1 MPSELFHRL
10 TAIKLPQAD
19 IEEVIS
25 WHFGHSTFED
35 DRVELSH
42 GSALFAQP
50 ALTLIFDKNKRL
62 RDVTAGPGL
71 RENDI
76 SEIEVSLE
84 LLISTSKLF
93 HIRRHVFSD
102 TQILGA
108 YRYRNEFQIVPVK
121 PEAPKPRELN
131 AKWPF
136 IIEFNYLGTEHMA
149 IDNRR
154 CAEATSKLISL
165 LNALADA
172 QIFPVHQATEKDWVM
187 TPSGGSYYAQMGY
200 TFPVPSGAGFI
211 EIKDLPA
218 IRKIPAKAYYGGE
231 GYSLGG
237 FTWPDDID
245 EMLDN
250 YHAMSEPDRDAFD
263 VAAHW
268 FCRYPELVRISGSA
282 GLVALVTALEALAP
296 NAEGHACS
304 QCGHIPGVVRGFH
317 ILLDEAVPGHE
328 EQKHQFYKLRSQIAH
343 GSNLLL
349 NEFGGFGN
357 GSAAQMQDISQ
368 SELQT
373 VVRLALRNW
382 LIPEVRQSIASRKL
396 V

>member
-1 MPSELFHRL
+1 MFHRL
-10 TAIKLPQAD
+10 TAFKLPQAD

-35 DRVELSH
+35 DRVVFSH
-42 GSALFAQP
+42 GRALFAQP
-50 ALTLIFDKNKRL
+50 ALTLIYDKNRKL
-62 RDVTAGPGL
+62 CDVTAGPSL
-71 RENDI
+71 SENDVA
-76 SEIEVSLE
+76 EIEGSLE
-84 LLISTSKLF
+84 LLIATSALF
-93 HIRRHVFSD
+93 HIRRHVFAD
-102 TQILGA
+102 IKILGA

-121 PEAPKPRELN
+121 PEAPKPQELY

-136 IIEFNYLGTEHMA
+136 ILEFNYLGTEHMA

-165 LNALADA
+165 LNSLADA
-172 QIFPVHQATEKDWVM
+172 QIFPVHQGSEKDWVM

-200 TFPVPSGAGFI
+200 TFPVPSGAGFLD
-211 EIKDLPA
+211 IKDLPA
-218 IRKIPAKAYYGGE
+218 IRQIPAEAYYRGE
-231 GYSLGG
+231 VDAFGG

-268 FCRYPELVRISGSA
+268 FCRYAELARISGSA
-282 GLVALVTALEALAP
+282 ALVALVTALEALAP
-296 NAEGHACS
+296 SAEGHACS
-304 QCGHIPGVVRGFH
+304 QCGHIPGAVRGFH

-349 NEFGGFGN
+349 SEFGGFGN

-382 LIPEVRQSIASRKL
+382 LIPEVRESIALRRL
-396 V
+396 G